1 MKVVLLTEL
10 HEDVDLRLQEVVDLA
25 SPLGREVLRGL
36 VVWLMRLVDLVE
48 GVRVRREHILP
59 ASAAH
64 LSFYAHSLILIIL
77 FIY

>member
-1 MKVVLLTEL
+1 MIMNESKVTEF

-25 SPLGREVLRGL
+25 PALGGEVLRGL
-36 VVWLMRLVDLVE
+36 VVWLMRLVNLVE

-64 LSFYAHSLILIIL
+64 LFAHSL
-77 FIY
+77 F

>member
-1 MKVVLLTEL
+1 
-10 HEDVDLRLQEVVDLA
+10 
-25 SPLGREVLRGL
+25 

-64 LSFYAHSLILIIL
+64 LSFYAHSLILIIV